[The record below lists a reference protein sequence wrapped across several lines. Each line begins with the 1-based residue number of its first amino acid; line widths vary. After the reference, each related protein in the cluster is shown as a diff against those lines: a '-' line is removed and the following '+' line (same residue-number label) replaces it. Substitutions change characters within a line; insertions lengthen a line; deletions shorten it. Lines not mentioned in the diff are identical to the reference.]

1 MSFCLGPRARR
12 SWSYYELCIIWHGA
26 LPESPRRV
34 SWGFFFLMW
43 QFNWIYF
50 SFFDY
55 VLESKTAIKMNFS
68 MLLFDTPI
76 CYFQAP
82 FLLLLSIF
90 WWVYVNQSSNDL
102 IFNDGCFI
110 SGLLVVSLNFRS
122 SGLFMKILA
131 LLTICVFCLWL
142 ISLRCHSFK
151 MLQHKEGQLYNQMMA
166 WKQAP
171 WASAVKC
178 TFKDQI
184 AIKRKETGGKK
195 NSSASGTCETITK
208 YLTSVSLESPAF
220 DQQETEPAEA
230 GESTRPFLEVF
241 LGCSGLYHRS
251 EHIMQ
256 GPAYS

>member
-1 MSFCLGPRARR
+1 
-12 SWSYYELCIIWHGA
+12 
-26 LPESPRRV
+26 
-34 SWGFFFLMW
+34 
-43 QFNWIYF
+43 
-50 SFFDY
+50 
-55 VLESKTAIKMNFS
+55 

-230 GESTRPFLEVF
+230 GESTRPFLEVSLQLSF
-241 LGCSGLYHRS
+241 LWSCRQLGTYPFITTLPPSLPHSHLPLHCFRELAIPMNTLAQKMWFYFLANPFLFIFLESSYFCFSSGYIFWIFFPLL
-251 EHIMQ
+251 
-256 GPAYS
+256 